1 MGNTK
6 ETTEVG
12 IIGQM
17 YEERKSGKIG
27 VLESREPK
35 YKTLMMRD
43 KDGKSF
49 NITFST
55 FRSNWR
61 KYAGDEVIQ
70 TSTQVEEKRE
80 EEKKEKV
87 EATKT
92 VKEKTEEVKVST
104 EDKVKRLRAL
114 STVVEDAI
122 KEKGIDLK
130 VDRSSRGNL
139 NIRYKKTSLI
149 QIWDVIKLEKY
160 SFRLKESVDQ
170 YISTQAEREF
180 FEKHSLKVRYRVN
193 TSDFDT
199 MLSEVLDAAEK
210 WIEIKIQED
219 KKKNEKNEEKEK
231 E

>member
-61 KYAGDEVIQ
+61 KYTGDEVIQ
-70 TSTQVEEKRE
+70 TSTQVEENRE

-87 EATKT
+87 EAVKT
-92 VKEKTEEVKVST
+92 VKEKKEEVKVST

-114 STVVEDAI
+114 STVVENAI

-139 NIRYKKTSLI
+139 NIRYKKTNLI

-170 YISTQAEREF
+170 YINTQAEREF
-180 FEKHSLKVRYRVN
+180 FEKHSLKVRYRVD
-193 TSDFDT
+193 SSKFDKT
-199 MLSEVLDAAEK
+199 LSEVLDAAEK
-210 WIEIKIQED
+210 WIEIKLQDD
-219 KKKNEKNEEKEK
+219 KKKSEKNEEKEK
-231 E
+231 K